1 MGDLLKLHARRPGPE
16 NCTFH
21 HRLNDQCKIAV
32 IGMHGTES
40 TQWFTF
46 PTAVIT
52 SYSILKPNTKNS
64 SAAPYC
70 VYCLDICAAHVA
82 ISLYH
87 AGLLRLQ
94 EAGDAGKSTSDGAAH
109 PMSADKIV
117 MAAKAPA
124 APPNT
129 YIECKASEHDDLA

>member
-1 MGDLLKLHARRPGPE
+1 M
-16 NCTFH
+16 
-21 HRLNDQCKIAV
+21 LNDHCKIAV
-32 IGMHGTES
+32 TGMHGTES
-40 TQWFTF
+40 MQRFTF
-46 PTAVIT
+46 STAVIT

-70 VYCLDICAAHVA
+70 VYCLDICAAHVVINLA
-82 ISLYH
+82 RGCLSK
-87 AGLLRLQ
+87 LQ

-109 PMSADKIV
+109 PMSADKTV

-129 YIECKASEHDDLA
+129 CIECKASEHE